1 MKRHELLVRKLL
13 SLQKEGGLGDV
24 ASEVA
29 PRLSE
34 SLSEA
39 WRLLGGDAGCPEG
52 LLQSVKM
59 SRNMIQNEE
68 LNLS

>member
-1 MKRHELLVRKLL
+1 M
-13 SLQKEGGLGDV
+13 
-24 ASEVA
+24 ASEAAIEVG

-52 LLQSVKM
+52 LVQSVKM
-59 SRNMIQNEE
+59 SRSMIQ
-68 LNLS
+68 